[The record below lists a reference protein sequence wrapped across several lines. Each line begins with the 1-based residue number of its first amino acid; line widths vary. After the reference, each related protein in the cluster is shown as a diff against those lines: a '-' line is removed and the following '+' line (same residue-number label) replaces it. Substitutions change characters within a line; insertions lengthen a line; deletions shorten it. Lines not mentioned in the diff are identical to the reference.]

1 MIRNIPFTY
10 QKHFIQ
16 RLGILLST
24 NIPLAYAVDVLL
36 NMEKNKVI
44 KNKLHIIKENIQK
57 GVSLGNSLQLKEI
70 NFNKEIIN
78 IIKNG
83 ESSGTLSVSLKKAYQ
98 DIERRD
104 EIKKK
109 IIGALI
115 YPIFILFATLCM
127 TLFLIMFIFPKI
139 FPLLN
144 SLNIKLPFITR
155 LISGIYKYILNYGFI
170 TSIVLIMVVFISVF
184 LYKKYHVIREK
195 TERIILKMPIL
206 GISKIKYTISN
217 HFYSIAI
224 MLEHEISLSSILDQD
239 SKSHKSI
246 LYRKAILHC
255 KSGVERGV
263 SFSECMKTCEYKI
276 PTFVSDIVLIGEK
289 TGNLSNMIHNV
300 AKIYENEVEDFIK
313 RLSVTI
319 EPILMIIMGLVVGS
333 VALSIVL
340 PIYEITNH
348 IQK

>member
-24 NIPLAYAVDVLL
+24 NIPLINAIDVIF

-44 KNKLHIIKENIQK
+44 KNKLYIIKENILK

-70 NFNKEIIN
+70 NFNKEIVN
-78 IIKNG
+78 IVKNG
-83 ESSGTLSVSLKKAYQ
+83 ESSGTLSISLKKAYQ
-98 DIERRD
+98 DIERRG

-109 IIGALI
+109 VFGALI
-115 YPIFILFATLCM
+115 YPVFILFATLCM

-155 LISGIYKYILNYGFI
+155 LISEIYKYILNYGLI
-170 TSIVLIMVVFISVF
+170 TSTVLILIVF
-184 LYKKYHVIREK
+184 LYIFLYRKYQIIKEK
-195 TERIILKMPIL
+195 VEMIILKIPIL

-224 MLEHEISLSSILDQD
+224 MLEHERSLSSILDQD
-239 SKSHKSI
+239 SRSHKSI
-246 LYRKAILHC
+246 LYRKAISHC

-263 SFSECMKTCEYKI
+263 SFSECMKTSEYKF

-289 TGNLSNMIHNV
+289 TGNLSNMILNV

>member
-1 MIRNIPFTY
+1 MIKNIPFTY
-10 QKHFIQ
+10 QKYFIQ

-24 NIPLAYAVDVLL
+24 NIPLSYAIDVIL
-36 NMEKNKVI
+36 NMEKNKSI
-44 KNKLHIIKENIQK
+44 KNKLHILKENILK

-78 IIKNG
+78 IVKNG
-83 ESSGTLSVSLKKAYQ
+83 ESSGTLFISLKKAYQ
-98 DIERRD
+98 DIERRS

-109 IIGALI
+109 IISALI
-115 YPIFILFATLCM
+115 YPVFILFATLCM

-144 SLNIKLPFITR
+144 SLNIKLPFITK
-155 LISGIYKYILNYGFI
+155 LISEIYKYILNYGLI
-170 TSIVLIMVVFISVF
+170 TFISLIIIIF
-184 LYKKYHVIREK
+184 LFIFMYKKYQVIREK
-195 TERIILKMPIL
+195 IEIIILNIPVL
-206 GISKIKYTISN
+206 GINKIKYNISN
-217 HFYSIAI
+217 HFYSISI
-224 MLEHEISLSSILDQD
+224 MLEHEMSLSSILDQD

-246 LYRKAILHC
+246 LYRKAILYC
-255 KSGVERGV
+255 KLGVERGV
-263 SFSECMKTCEYKI
+263 SFSDCMRSCEYKF
-276 PTFVSDIVLIGEK
+276 PTFVSDIILIGEK
-289 TGNLSNMIHNV
+289 TGNLSNMIQNV

-348 IQK
+348 LQK